1 MKHRVILVRESP
13 ETLTCSNCAGTLEGI
28 DAFGSREIPDYAM
41 IRSVMDRMGELY
53 LALRREFDHRV
64 EIDVVDPRN
73 GLYLIPVLLGD
84 YRRYHPP
91 IGPFLKTLFLG
102 ISPASVIVNGMA
114 LHVGELPTPDLLVE
128 EVRSILEEAE
138 AIQSSRDKPLCSAHG
153 PN

>member
-1 MKHRVILVRESP
+1 MKPRVILVRESP
-13 ETLTCSNCAGTLEGI
+13 ETLTCSSCAGTLEGI

-41 IRSVMDRMGELY
+41 IRSVMDRVGELY

-84 YRRYHPP
+84 YRRYRPP
-91 IGPFLKTLFLG
+91 LGSFLKTLFLG
-102 ISPASVIVNGMA
+102 ISPASVIVNGKA

-128 EVRSILEEAE
+128 EVRSILEEAG
-138 AIQSSRDKPLCSAHG
+138 AIQSSRDKPLCSASG

>member
-1 MKHRVILVRESP
+1 MKPRVILIRESP

-41 IRSVMDRMGELY
+41 IRSIMDRVGELY
-53 LALRREFDHRV
+53 LALRREFDHSV

-84 YRRYHPP
+84 YRRYRPP
-91 IGPFLKTLFLG
+91 LGPFLKTLFLG
-102 ISPASVIVNGMA
+102 ISPASVIVNGIA
-114 LHVGELPTPDLLVE
+114 LHVGGLPTPDLLVE
-128 EVRSILEEAE
+128 EVGSILEEAG
-138 AIQSSRDKPLCSAHG
+138 AIRSSRDKPVCSAPG